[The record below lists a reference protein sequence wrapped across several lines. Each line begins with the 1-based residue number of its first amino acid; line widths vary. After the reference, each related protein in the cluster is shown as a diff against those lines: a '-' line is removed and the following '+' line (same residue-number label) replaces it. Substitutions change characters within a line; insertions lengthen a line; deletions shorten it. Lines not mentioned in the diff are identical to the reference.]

1 MVKAKI
7 NANAKATTKAELQ
20 AKAMA
25 MTVVDL
31 LSEGASN
38 ASKIVSENEPP
49 LTKLSY
55 LSLLRSMTKE
65 ESFKE

>member
-1 MVKAKI
+1 MI
-7 NANAKATTKAELQ
+7 EDYELAVLTG

-31 LSEGASN
+31 LTEGASN

-49 LTKLSY
+49 LTKSSY

-65 ESFKE
+65 ETFKE